1 MLVTTSNEPIL
12 ARDRT
17 PRGSGRS
24 KGSDMGPKTIA
35 AALGRCGPL
44 FHRSVLFVDE
54 GVGLPA
60 EAVGLARREGAR
72 VTALSAAAQSQR
84 SLEAGAELVLDP
96 ARTDPAWY
104 RGAWSV
110 IVDPAGKMGFRHA
123 RESLAPGGVYITSAP
138 CARDRVSALVARLLG
153 GPRLL
158 NLR

>member
-1 MLVTTSNEPIL
+1 
-12 ARDRT
+12 
-17 PRGSGRS
+17 
-24 KGSDMGPKTIA
+24 MGPSSTSWTFPATQAPARSPATDGRTIA

-44 FHRSVLFVDE
+44 FRRSVLFVDDE
-54 GVGLPA
+54 GAGLPA

-72 VTALSAAAQSQR
+72 VTALSAAAQAQR

-138 CARDRVSALVARLLG
+138 RARDRVSALVARLLG